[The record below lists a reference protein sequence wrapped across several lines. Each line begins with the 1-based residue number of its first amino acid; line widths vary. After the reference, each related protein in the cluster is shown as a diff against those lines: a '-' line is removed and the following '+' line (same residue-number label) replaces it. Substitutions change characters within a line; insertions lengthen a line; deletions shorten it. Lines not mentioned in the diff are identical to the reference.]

1 MNAYKAKMVTRMNL
15 VSFAAAIAALVFL
28 ALTIFRDQLPVLPS
42 FIKGFHIGAFIG
54 FEVIAV
60 SYLGKCMKARRDD
73 TEMKK
78 MYIEEND
85 ERTGLILRNASTLG
99 MSVILMGLGVAAI
112 VSGFF
117 SATIFFTLMACL
129 LFVLVVF
136 FGLWA
141 YYAKKL

>member
-1 MNAYKAKMVTRMNL
+1 
-15 VSFAAAIAALVFL
+15 
-28 ALTIFRDQLPVLPS
+28 
-42 FIKGFHIGAFIG
+42 
-54 FEVIAV
+54 
-60 SYLGKCMKARRDD
+60 MKVRNNE
-73 TEMKK
+73 TELKK

-117 SATIFFTLMACL
+117 SATVFSTLMACL
-129 LFVLVVF
+129 LFILFVF

>member
-1 MNAYKAKMVTRMNL
+1 MNL